1 MSDYREMYLKMVKAS
16 EQAVNILIAAQQA
29 CEELYITL
37 PEMRLAVV
45 PLSAKKEA
53 CTEEES
59 L

>member
-1 MSDYREMYLKMVKAS
+1 MYLKMVKAS